1 MRTAAEVGLALL
13 GEETYQEE
21 TQKPERID
29 YLYNIIGFTT
39 GTGYLAWPGNYG
51 TVPYLTLPGTG
62 SM

>member
-39 GTGYLAWPGNYG
+39 VPVPGTWPG
-51 TVPYLTLPGTG
+51 TLPYLTWYQYQ
-62 SM
+62 

>member
-39 GTGYLAWPGNYG
+39 GTGYLAWYH
-51 TVPYLTLPGTG
+51 TRYLTLPGT
-62 SM
+62 SIVCS

>member
-39 GTGYLAWPGNYG
+39 GTGYLAW
-51 TVPYLTLPGTG
+51 YLTLPYLVPVVC
-62 SM
+62 S

>member
-29 YLYNIIGFTT
+29 FELSIQHYWFHYR
-39 GTGYLAWPGNYG
+39 YRVPGL
-51 TVPYLTLPGTG
+51 VPYLTLPGTS